1 MLNAQ
6 AQLIA
11 AGVSRVQSEHAV
23 AVLMGRPP
31 AGLSIRHG
39 ALSTRVPSISV
50 RLPSSLLERR
60 PDVAAAEEAMRQAN
74 AQIGVAFAGYFPAIS
89 LSGLFGYSG
98 NPFTAAHFGPSNPV
112 WSFGASLAQPLFNG
126 GLTGAQVEA
135 ARESTSRK
143 WGPTDRRC

>member
-1 MLNAQ
+1 M
-6 AQLIA
+6 
-11 AGVSRVQSEHAV
+11 SRAQSEHAI

-31 AGLSIRHG
+31 AGLTIPHG
-39 ALSTRVPSISV
+39 ALSTRVPSIPV

-98 NPFTAAHFGPSNPV
+98 NPFVASLGASNPV
-112 WSFGASLAQPLFNG
+112 WSFGASLAQPVFNG
-126 GLTGAQVEA
+126 GLTGAA
-135 ARESTSRK
+135 GRGGASDLPIRK
-143 WGPTDRRC
+143 SQPTGRRC